1 MATGH
6 MHQSLRYGGQRDMV
20 AICAAT
26 GTVHINAA
34 VVPRVRTMPPPPL
47 GVQGPDPW
55 DSSSSSDSAIAEPA
69 PGPPAAGFGAPR
81 GQPIQARHFVTVEL
95 RGGAVVCASNVWLA
109 RGPGR
114 PAQSAGFWCDPGSEG
129 SGGPWRVLRKEALL
143 RSALSEQPGRL
154 VRRAWRASCNEW
166 ETVVSPHL

>member
-1 MATGH
+1 
-6 MHQSLRYGGQRDMV
+6 MHQNLRVGGQRDMV

-34 VVPRVRTMPPPPL
+34 VVPRVRTLPPPPL

-55 DSSSSSDSAIAEPA
+55 DSSSSSDSATDGQG
-69 PGPPAAGFGAPR
+69 PGPPAAGPGRGR
-81 GQPIQARHFVTVEL
+81 GQPIRARHFVTVEL

-109 RGPGR
+109 RGPGGA
-114 PAQSAGFWCDPGSEG
+114 AQGAGFWCDPGFEG
-129 SGGPWRVLRKEALL
+129 STGPWRVLRKEALL
-143 RSALSEQPGRL
+143 RSARSDQPGRL
-154 VRRAWRASCNEW
+154 VRSAWRASCDAW